1 MLKNYLKIAFKVFLR
16 RKFFTFISL
25 FGIGFTLAVLIVATS
40 FLDHFF
46 GPFPPEV
53 KLDRTLFVFRIIPEY
68 RPGEEGS
75 TISYE
80 ISPFF
85 AEEYLRPLHHVEKVS
100 IFGIETDPITHFS
113 SRGEKINSELKYT
126 DAVFWQ
132 ILEFDF
138 LEGSGFTAQDLEQAR
153 HVAVINEA
161 TRGKVFGDEPAV
173 GKVIRVD
180 EQSFTVVGVVA
191 DVPIFRLIPFAD
203 IWIPYSTSGRFIDK
217 RSIGGMQQLCGD
229 FGAMILA
236 EDRADLSGIQEEYR
250 HRLAGLEFLDERP
263 PVLGVHGHAES
274 TFDTASRLIF
284 PLEEVRWSRLFLL
297 GSIIICMILFML
309 LPAVNLINLSI
320 SRTMERASE
329 IGVRKAFGAS
339 SRTLVGQFVVENIL
353 LTLIGGIVG
362 LAGAFLILRF
372 IAAIDL
378 IPYARFH
385 MNLRIFGY
393 GMLLAFFFGI
403 FSGVYPAWKMSRL
416 HPVAALQRRKK

>member
-191 DVPIFRLIPFAD
+191 DVTPI
-203 IWIPYSTSGRFIDK
+203 
-217 RSIGGMQQLCGD
+217 
-229 FGAMILA
+229 
-236 EDRADLSGIQEEYR
+236 
-250 HRLAGLEFLDERP
+250 DE
-263 PVLGVHGHAES
+263 GQ
-274 TFDTASRLIF
+274 
-284 PLEEVRWSRLFLL
+284 
-297 GSIIICMILFML
+297 L
-309 LPAVNLINLSI
+309 LPDDDGAGNDADGDDELQDHQAPAHEDG
-320 SRTMERASE
+320 SRRSAQTPLQDADGRQARQDGGR
-329 IGVRKAFGAS
+329 IGRCHDADDGPADREGDQQAGTTGAEA
-339 SRTLVGQFVVENIL
+339 Q
-353 LTLIGGIVG
+353 
-362 LAGAFLILRF
+362 
-372 IAAIDL
+372 
-378 IPYARFH
+378 
-385 MNLRIFGY
+385 
-393 GMLLAFFFGI
+393 
-403 FSGVYPAWKMSRL
+403 
-416 HPVAALQRRKK
+416 VACD